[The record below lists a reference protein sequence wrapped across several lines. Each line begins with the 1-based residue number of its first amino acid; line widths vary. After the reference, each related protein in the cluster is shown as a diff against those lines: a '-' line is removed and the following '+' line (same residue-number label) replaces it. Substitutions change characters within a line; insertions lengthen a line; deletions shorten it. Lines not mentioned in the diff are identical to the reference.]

1 MSKSFDDLFDKVLGS
16 GGVEDNPIKM
26 LAAILALKDMNENG
40 ATAVRMTISVG
51 GDNVALKIGGR
62 KDVIDALEIRDEVE
76 QLSKDI
82 QPIAQKY
89 ASAISEK
96 YKAYIKKDP
105 EEAAHKM
112 VEWIVSERKL

>member
-1 MSKSFDDLFDKVLGS
+1 MILSTRFLVR
-16 GGVEDNPIKM
+16 GGVEDNPIKI

-76 QLSKDI
+76 QLSKEI

-96 YKAYIKKDP
+96 YKAFIKKDP

-112 VEWIVSERKL
+112 AEWTVSERKL

>member
-1 MSKSFDDLFDKVLGS
+1 MSSMFDEIFGS
-16 GGVEDNPIKM
+16 GGVKDDPIKM
-26 LAAILALKDMNENG
+26 LAALIEFEKVNRDGVTALR
-40 ATAVRMTISVG
+40 ASISVG
-51 GDNVALKIGGR
+51 IDNVSLKIGGR

-76 QLSKDI
+76 QLSKEI

-96 YKAYIKKDP
+96 YLVFIKKDP

-112 VEWIVSERKL
+112 VEWIVTEPK